1 MILKILKFFIAVA
14 FIFFLFMVIVQFDMG
29 RNNLQYAVLMKE
41 ALLMSLKFQVVA
53 LPIYLLFFRVVEMK
67 KYFGDKNEKDK
78 SQSLFTL

>member
-1 MILKILKFFIAVA
+1 MILKILKIFIAVA

-53 LPIYLLFFRVVEMK
+53 LPIYLLFFKR
-67 KYFGDKNEKDK
+67 D
-78 SQSLFTL
+78 